1 MISTQVGMDDIQC
14 CRIFRFQNMK
24 TFFLNIIRHDLGKI
38 SNARYLNKS
47 VTLNDAFAVA
57 KRKFDVS
64 HLN

>member
-1 MISTQVGMDDIQC
+1 MDNIQC
-14 CRIFRFQNMK
+14 FKIFKFQNMK
-24 TFFLNIIRHDLGKI
+24 TFFYNIRHVLGKI
-38 SNARYLNKS
+38 SNVPYLNKS